1 MPERQNYNQ
10 TPVTMEVKVMLI
22 EGTIIRDCVTRNLPS
37 SLGAPIDKLH
47 AGDKIRINGVERKPE
62 GTWYYVGAS
71 GWLKARDFEID
82 RDIEFLVKAKK
93 MKLLDLQQFASGSG
107 LGGLT
112 SITDNSLSVGQV
124 AGIALTTGGGCFGQP
139 GSVGGLG
146 SVGGITGETKIGSVA
161 SSFGIDVGGGVLGK
175 TLKDSTIDSLFDGS
189 ILGNLLD
196 NAIDALFGSFFSRL
210 KFVVGFDI
218 EALLGQLYGAWD
230 MGALED
236 VLAAIEKT
244 GLAGIWNGSF
254 LGGLVNPLTWT
265 GNTWN
270 TENSGGNFWTGS
282 FRSSYIASVNYFNYL
297 GCANG
302 QVVRNDAVGRAM
314 FEDKD
319 EFGRTIGMQSLSYDS
334 FRAQAG
340 AYYYTD
346 AQNLDFSTPLLNN
359 DNREELDYST
369 PLLTS
374 EERENIDY
382 RTPIL
387 NSQQI
392 PEEVKFNTDLFN
404 NIYDDFKESITK
416 VKTNL
421 DLNIE
426 RMDWFVN
433 FNRYRKTHPD
443 YHLVGSQGHVFMTR
457 PALNLFEGN
466 STSEVSKG
474 IASSSDAAF
483 FAEAIKRHSTI
494 AKSLTPA
501 LSGNHDFIPII
512 HNTARSID
520 IQDTS
525 IDTLEHGET
534 LTKWKIMY
542 AKDAIK
548 SLTSGTFSISYVDD
562 NHLSISFLHLIWLY
576 YMNGVSRG
584 EYGPVDQCI
593 KDGVLDYASS
603 CYYILTDMTGE
614 DIIFWS
620 KYWGVFPT
628 NYPSSSFSL
637 KESDMVKTPDISI
650 QYAYSFK
657 RDMDPLILAE
667 FNRNSQAGKDFSY
680 IPIHLKGAEGP
691 YGTMVGSPFIEYYT
705 GQDGAATYKLRFRKP
720 PENDTGGGFS
730 STGKTNWLQTGM
742 AVASSFI

>member
-1 MPERQNYNQ
+1 
-10 TPVTMEVKVMLI
+10 MLI
-22 EGTIIRDCVTRNLPS
+22 EGTIIRDCVTRNLPN

-47 AGDKIRINGVERKPE
+47 AGDKIRINGVERRPE

-93 MKLLDLQQFASGSG
+93 MKLLDMQQFSLVSP
-107 LGGLT
+107 GGLT

-124 AGIALTTGGGCFGQP
+124 TGIAITDKGGCFGQP
-139 GSVGGLG
+139 GSSISGLG
-146 SVGGITGETKIGSVA
+146 SIGGITGETKIGSIA

-175 TLKDSTIDSLFDGS
+175 TLKDSTLDSLFDGS
-189 ILGNLLD
+189 ILENLLD

-210 KFVVGFDI
+210 RFVVGFDI
-218 EALLGQLYGAWD
+218 EALLGKLYGAWD
-230 MGALED
+230 MGSFED
-236 VLAAIEKT
+236 VLEAIEKT
-244 GLAGIWNGSF
+244 GLAGIWNGTF
-254 LGGLVNPLTWT
+254 FGELANPITWF
-265 GNTWN
+265 GKTWDTDN
-270 TENSGGNFWTGS
+270 VGSNFWTGS
-282 FRSSYIASVNYFNYL
+282 FTSSYIASVNYFNYL

-302 QVVRNDAVGRAM
+302 QVVRNNAVGKAM
-314 FEDKD
+314 FENKD
-319 EFGRTIGMQSLSYDS
+319 EFGRTIGMKSLSYDS
-334 FRAQAG
+334 FREQAG

-359 DNREELDYST
+359 DNREEVDYST

-382 RTPIL
+382 STPIL

-392 PEEVKFNTDLFN
+392 PEEVKFNTDLFE
-404 NIYDDFKESITK
+404 NIYTDFKESIDK

-426 RMDWFVN
+426 RIEWFVN
-433 FNRYRKTHPD
+433 FNRYRKTHPE

-483 FAEAIKRHSTI
+483 FAEAIKRHSII
-494 AKSLTPA
+494 AKSLTPS

-525 IDTLEHGET
+525 IDTKEHGET

-548 SLTSGTFSISYVDD
+548 SLTSGTFSISYIDD
-562 NHLSISFLHLIWLY
+562 SQLSISFLHLIWLY

-593 KDGVLDYASS
+593 KDGILDYAAS

-637 KESDMVKTPDISI
+637 KDSDMVKTPEISI

-667 FNRNSQAGKDFSY
+667 FNRNSQAGKDFTY
-680 IPIHLKGAEGP
+680 IPIHLHGADAP

-705 GQDGAATYKLRFRKP
+705 RQNDGSASYKLRFRKP
-720 PENDTGGGFS
+720 PENDTGGEFS
-730 STGKTNWLQTGM
+730 LLGKTNWLQTGM
-742 AVASSFI
+742 TVASSFI

>member
-1 MPERQNYNQ
+1 
-10 TPVTMEVKVMLI
+10 MLI

-93 MKLLDLQQFASGSG
+93 MKLLDLQQFASGGG

-474 IASSSDAAF
+474 IAQVVMQ
-483 FAEAIKRHSTI
+483 
-494 AKSLTPA
+494 L
-501 LSGNHDFIPII
+501 
-512 HNTARSID
+512 
-520 IQDTS
+520 
-525 IDTLEHGET
+525 
-534 LTKWKIMY
+534 
-542 AKDAIK
+542 
-548 SLTSGTFSISYVDD
+548 
-562 NHLSISFLHLIWLY
+562 FL
-576 YMNGVSRG
+576 
-584 EYGPVDQCI
+584 Q
-593 KDGVLDYASS
+593 
-603 CYYILTDMTGE
+603 
-614 DIIFWS
+614 
-620 KYWGVFPT
+620 
-628 NYPSSSFSL
+628 
-637 KESDMVKTPDISI
+637 
-650 QYAYSFK
+650 
-657 RDMDPLILAE
+657 
-667 FNRNSQAGKDFSY
+667 
-680 IPIHLKGAEGP
+680 
-691 YGTMVGSPFIEYYT
+691 
-705 GQDGAATYKLRFRKP
+705 KLLNVIVR
-720 PENDTGGGFS
+720 
-730 STGKTNWLQTGM
+730 
-742 AVASSFI
+742 

>member
-1 MPERQNYNQ
+1 
-10 TPVTMEVKVMLI
+10 MLI
-22 EGTIIRDCVTRNLPS
+22 EGTVIRDCVTRNMPS

-47 AGDKIRINGVERKPE
+47 KGDTIRINGVERKPE

-71 GWLKARDFEID
+71 GWLKARDFEVT
-82 RDIEFLVKAKK
+82 RDIEFAVKAKK
-93 MKLLDLQQFASGSG
+93 MKLLDMQRFSLGSG
-107 LGGLT
+107 LGSGLK
-112 SITDNSLSVGQV
+112 SITDNSMSIGQV
-124 AGIALTTGGGCFGQP
+124 AGLAITGNGGGCFGNP

-146 SVGGITGETKIGSVA
+146 SIGGVNENTKIGGLA
-161 SSFGIDVGGGVLGK
+161 SSFGIDLGGGFLGK
-175 TLKDSTIDSLFDGS
+175 AVGNSTVGSLFDGS
-189 ILGNLLD
+189 FLGNLLD
-196 NAIDALFGSFFSRL
+196 SAIDSLFGSFFSRL

-230 MGALED
+230 MGTLED
-236 VLAAIEKT
+236 VLDAIEKT
-244 GLAGIWNGSF
+244 GLASIWNGTF
-254 LGGLVNPLTWT
+254 YGGGVNPLSWL
-265 GNTWN
+265 GDKWN
-270 TENSGGNFWTGS
+270 TDPSGDFWNNS

-302 QVVRNDAVGRAM
+302 EVVRNDAVGKAM
-314 FEDKD
+314 FEVVDD
-319 EFGRTIGMQSLSYDS
+319 NNRVIGMRSFKYDT
-334 FRAQAG
+334 FRELAG

-359 DNREELDYST
+359 DHREDVDYST
-369 PLLTS
+369 PILTS
-374 EERENIDY
+374 QDRENADY
-382 RTPIL
+382 RTPL
-387 NSQQI
+387 LESKLVDS
-392 PEEVKFNTDLFN
+392 EVKFWNSLYEN
-404 NIYDDFKESITK
+404 VYDDFTESISK

-443 YHLVGSQGHVFMTR
+443 YHLTGSQGHVFMTR
-457 PALNLFEGN
+457 PALNIFSGN
-466 STSEVSKG
+466 SASEVSEG
-474 IASSSDAAF
+474 IKNSSDAAF

-494 AKSLTPA
+494 AKSLTPV
-501 LSGNHDFIPII
+501 LSGSHDFIPII

-520 IQDTS
+520 IQDTA

-542 AKDAIK
+542 AKDVIK

-593 KDGVLDYASS
+593 KDGILDYASS
-603 CYYILTDMTGE
+603 CYYILTDITGE
-614 DIIFWS
+614 NIIFWS

-637 KESDMVKTPDISI
+637 KESDMVKTPDITI

-667 FNRNSQAGKDFSY
+667 FNRNSQAGQDFSY
-680 IPIHLKGAEGP
+680 IPIHLKGADMP
-691 YGTMVGSPFIEYYT
+691 YGTMVGPPFIEYYT
-705 GQDGAATYKLRFRKP
+705 GEDGSASYKLRFRKAP
-720 PENDTGGGFS
+720 DSTADATGSFS
-730 STGKTNWLQTGM
+730 SSGKTNWLQTGL
-742 AVASSFI
+742 AVASSFM